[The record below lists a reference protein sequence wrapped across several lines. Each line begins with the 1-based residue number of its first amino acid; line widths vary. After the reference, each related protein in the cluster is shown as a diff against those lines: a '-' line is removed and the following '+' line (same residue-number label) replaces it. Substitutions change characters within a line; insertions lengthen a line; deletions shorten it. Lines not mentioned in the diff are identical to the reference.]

1 MVGLSV
7 CFWLLSQQLL
17 HASFSCSYSFYF
29 SDIFRFQN
37 KTRYHIFQIPALGL
51 YVCTNVLI
59 SVTWFYTILQVGK
72 RLRPLTKHPRE
83 KIQIVASNLLD
94 IWKKIVIEETT
105 RNKKNGST
113 GNKSSVTT
121 GVVKP
126 DSGKID
132 KVQKTSAVKVEKVS
146 TAETVKVEKTGSVS
160 RSETVKVEKKE
171 TNGDSV
177 MDRGEAVKVE
187 KIIEEEQAPSVRKPS
202 QGTIATPKLTQLIKC
217 NDSSRDKIR
226 ELLANALS
234 KVTSEADEEIIDEVN
249 ACDPIRVAVSVESV
263 MFEKLGRSTGAEKL
277 KYRSIMFNI
286 RDEKNPDLRKR
297 VLLGEVTPERL
308 VTMSPEEMASDERQR
323 QIENIKEKALF
334 ECQRGGEATA
344 TTDQFKCSRCGQR
357 KCTYYQMQTRSAD
370 EPMTTYV
377 TCVNCSKRWKFC

>member
-1 MVGLSV
+1 MGLSV

-37 KTRYHIFQIPALGL
+37 KTQYHIFQIPALGL

-234 KVTSEADEEIIDEVN
+234 KVASEADEEIIDEVN

-297 VLLGEVTPERL
+297 VLLGEVKPERL

-344 TTDQFKCSRCGQR
+344 TTDQFKCARCGQR

>member
-1 MVGLSV
+1 M
-7 CFWLLSQQLL
+7 
-17 HASFSCSYSFYF
+17 
-29 SDIFRFQN
+29 
-37 KTRYHIFQIPALGL
+37 
-51 YVCTNVLI
+51 
-59 SVTWFYTILQVGK
+59 
-72 RLRPLTKHPRE
+72 
-83 KIQIVASNLLD
+83 ASNLLD

-187 KIIEEEQAPSVRKPS
+187 KIIEEEKQAPSVRKPS

-297 VLLGEVTPERL
+297 VLLGEVKPERL

-344 TTDQFKCSRCGQR
+344 TTDQFKCARCGQR

>member
-1 MVGLSV
+1 MGLSV

-160 RSETVKVEKKE
+160 RSETVNVEKKE

-187 KIIEEEQAPSVRKPS
+187 KVIEEEQAPSVRKPS

-234 KVTSEADEEIIDEVN
+234 KVASEADEEIIDEVN

-297 VLLGEVTPERL
+297 VLLGEVKPERL

-344 TTDQFKCSRCGQR
+344 TTDQFKCARCGQR

>member
-1 MVGLSV
+1 M
-7 CFWLLSQQLL
+7 
-17 HASFSCSYSFYF
+17 
-29 SDIFRFQN
+29 
-37 KTRYHIFQIPALGL
+37 
-51 YVCTNVLI
+51 CTNVLI

-160 RSETVKVEKKE
+160 GSETVKVEKKE
-171 TNGDSV
+171 TNGESV
-177 MDRGEAVKVE
+177 MDRREAVKVE
-187 KIIEEEQAPSVRKPS
+187 KIIEEEKQAPSVRKPS

-217 NDSSRDKIR
+217 NDSLRDKIR

-263 MFEKLGRSTGAEKL
+263 MFEKLGRSNGAEKL

-297 VLLGEVTPERL
+297 VLLGEVKPERL

-377 TCVNCSKRWKFC
+377 TCVNCGKRWKFC

>member
-1 MVGLSV
+1 MEQELVELFDAAKKAADSAAIDGVSSGGPEVSRCVDALKR
-7 CFWLLSQQLL
+7 LK
-17 HASFSCSYSFYF
+17 SFPVTY
-29 SDIFRFQN
+29 D
-37 KTRYHIFQIPALGL
+37 
-51 YVCTNVLI
+51 VLV
-59 SVTWFYTILQVGK
+59 STQVGK

-234 KVTSEADEEIIDEVN
+234 KVASEADEEIIDEVN

-297 VLLGEVTPERL
+297 VLLGEVKPERL

-344 TTDQFKCSRCGQR
+344 TTDQFKCARCGQR

-370 EPMTTYV
+370 EPMTTSAEPDAEKALSWIISESPFSFV
-377 TCVNCSKRWKFC
+377 TIYP

>member
-1 MVGLSV
+1 MGLSV

-113 GNKSSVTT
+113 GDKSSVTT

-160 RSETVKVEKKE
+160 RSETVQVEKKE

-297 VLLGEVTPERL
+297 VLLGEVKPERL

-344 TTDQFKCSRCGQR
+344 TTDQFKCARCGQR

>member
-1 MVGLSV
+1 MELFDAAKKAADSAAIDGVSSSGPEVSRCVDALKR
-7 CFWLLSQQLL
+7 LK
-17 HASFSCSYSFYF
+17 SFPVTY
-29 SDIFRFQN
+29 D
-37 KTRYHIFQIPALGL
+37 
-51 YVCTNVLI
+51 VLV
-59 SVTWFYTILQVGK
+59 STQVGK

-234 KVTSEADEEIIDEVN
+234 KVASEADEEIIDEVN

>member
-1 MVGLSV
+1 MGLSV

-113 GNKSSVTT
+113 GDKSSVTT

-160 RSETVKVEKKE
+160 RSETVQVEKKE

-187 KIIEEEQAPSVRKPS
+187 KIIEEEKQAPSVRKPS